1 MSYLKNNYLYKTL
14 FSIAMLLFFATP
26 YTVAQKTYTDV
37 RESKD
42 LSDYQSYDWVFN
54 KDIIPE
60 DYILVDGDMTLI
72 YNNKTSNSHVKEAID
87 TQMDARGFVHN
98 EENPDMLVNFQILEK
113 PTELRT
119 YTMTNGQDYLGFGPR
134 SVSTKMV
141 PVKAGTVIVN
151 FIDAQTGNQVWQGFA
166 SGAFEAADMKNI
178 SNLEAKVI
186 SIFNDWNFDPF
197 GE

>member
-1 MSYLKNNYLYKTL
+1 MNYFKNNYLYKSL
-14 FSIAMLLFFATP
+14 FSLAAVFFFATSF
-26 YTVAQKTYTDV
+26 TLAQKTYTDV

-42 LSDYQSYDWVFN
+42 LSDYESYDWVFN
-54 KDIIPE
+54 KEIIP
-60 DYILVDGDMTLI
+60 DDHVLVDGSMVLV
-72 YNNKTSNSHVKEAID
+72 YNNETANAHVKDAID
-87 TQMDARGFVHN
+87 TQMDARGFVHDMQ
-98 EENPDMLVNFQILEK
+98 NPDMLVNFQILEK

-134 SVSTKMV
+134 SISTKMV

-166 SGAFEAADMKNI
+166 SGAFEASDMKNI